1 MSPSSIPNQG
11 NFFNPQLL
19 DFDDPN
25 VEGIEFGDELHAF
38 TCLCRIC
45 AAKYDRIDRLLRG

>member
-25 VEGIEFGDELHAF
+25 VKGIEFGDELHAF

-45 AAKYDRIDRLLRG
+45 AAEYDRIDRLLRG